1 MAKTQEVSRGR
12 PLPGMIKKE
21 KTMDK
26 KWLLLSELLIDIVN
40 SSAVYSKRTA
50 EMLQKLIDEVEKEE
64 S

>member
-1 MAKTQEVSRGR
+1 
-12 PLPGMIKKE
+12 MIKKE